1 MKVTT
6 EDIIGAY
13 KIFLDRQ
20 PESMEVVQSRLG
32 KTAEMNLID
41 FALSEEFL
49 KRPEVAHI
57 IFQAAQILLDEDKK
71 NEAPNDAAINTMKL
85 NWAPSEW
92 FMLFSVDI
100 FEV

>member
-20 PESMEVVQSRLG
+20 PESMAVVQSRLN

-49 KRPEVAHI
+49 RRPEVAEI
-57 IFQAAQILLDEDKK
+57 IFQSAQRLI
-71 NEAPNDAAINTMKL
+71 DAEKVNTPPD
-85 NWAPSEW
+85 ASAT
-92 FMLFSVDI
+92 I
-100 FEV
+100 Q